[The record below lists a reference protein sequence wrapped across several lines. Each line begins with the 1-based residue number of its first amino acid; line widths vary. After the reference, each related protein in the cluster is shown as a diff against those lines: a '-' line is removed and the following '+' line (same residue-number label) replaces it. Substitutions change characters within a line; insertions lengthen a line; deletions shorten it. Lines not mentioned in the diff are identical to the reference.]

1 VVFINEIHYD
11 NTGTDVG
18 EGVEIAGTAG
28 TDLTG
33 WSIIPYNGNGG
44 VSYTPRNFIRH
55 NPKPIQWF
63 WNRFRINKWFAKWL
77 LMVLH

>member
-1 VVFINEIHYD
+1 LARTPTPTTSVVFINEIHYD
-11 NTGTDVG
+11 NAGTDVG

-44 VSYTPRNFIRH
+44 VSYT
-55 NPKPIQWF
+55 QELYQ
-63 WNRFRINKWFAKWL
+63 A
-77 LMVLH
+77 